1 MPVSER
7 VKNSVSNCRGV
18 VVKNFYSNLG
28 KCAFWK
34 SGLAAVSPL
43 NVPDIYQKKW
53 PIGKHWRIGTAGSCF
68 AQHIAR
74 HMTSNGY
81 NVLDVEPAPTGLDE
95 SKRQSYGYSLYSGRY
110 GNIYTTRQF
119 RQLVEEAFSDEPQD
133 LMIWENDGRFFDALR
148 PNIEPNGFAS
158 RAEVIEARAYH
169 MERLRKLFLEVDL
182 FVFTLGLTEAWVH
195 TASGRVVPLAP
206 GIVAGAEDV
215 QDYSFVNFSYNDVV
229 SDFRDAMAILTANR
243 TKAIRYL
250 LTVSPVPLTAT
261 ASGNHVLTASTYS
274 KSVLRAAA
282 GFLCEKHFNID
293 YFPSYEIITNPAAR
307 GTFFAPNLRSV
318 MTEGV
323 EVVMKS
329 FFAAHPPQVEIA
341 TIGAVVKDARSDQD
355 VQCDEQML
363 EAFGR

>member
-1 MPVSER
+1 MT
-7 VKNSVSNCRGV
+7 
-18 VVKNFYSNLG
+18 NFYSTL
-28 KCAFWK
+28 KERAFWK

-53 PIGKHWRIGTAGSCF
+53 PIQQDWKIGTAGSCF

-74 HMTSNGY
+74 HLTANGY
-81 NVLDVEPAPTGLDE
+81 NIFDVEPAPSGLWPG
-95 SKRQSYGYSLYSGRY
+95 KHQSYGYSLYSGRY

-119 RQLVEEAFSDEPQD
+119 RQLVEEAFSDTPQE
-133 LMIWENDGRFFDALR
+133 LLIWEKDDKFFDALR

-169 MERLRKLFLEVDL
+169 MECLRKLFSEVDM
-182 FVFTLGLTEAWVH
+182 FVFTLGLTEAWIY

-206 GIVAGAEDV
+206 GVVAGGEKA
-215 QDYSFVNFSYNDVV
+215 QDYSFTNFSYTDVV
-229 SDFRDAMAILTANR
+229 SDFLRAMEILKENR
-243 TKAIRYL
+243 TKDLRYL

-261 ASGNHVLTASTYS
+261 ASGNHILTASTYS

-282 GFLCEKHFNID
+282 GFLSDTHANID

-307 GTFFAPNLRSV
+307 GTFFASNLRSV
-318 MTEGV
+318 MNEGV
-323 EVVMKS
+323 EVVMKT
-329 FFAAHPPQVEIA
+329 FFAEHPPQVTA
-341 TIGAVVKDARSDQD
+341 TTEDPAVKGARSNED

-363 EAFGR
+363 EAFGK